1 MFIVSGTPT
10 ITARCT
16 TPDGTTRE
24 ANTTLEIVI
33 SQPVQAVQ
41 TMSDETLGQLCYGAT
56 SDAFIIYEN
65 TMDVEMGTINRCKDV
80 NGITVS
86 YKVNKRK
93 FFYDNSIIKDPIC
106 LVPSPMYLFVRN
118 D

>member
-1 MFIVSGTPT
+1 MFIISGTPT

-24 ANTTLEIVI
+24 TNTTLGIVL
-33 SQPVQAVQ
+33 SQPVQAGQ
-41 TMSDETLGQLCYGAT
+41 TLTDETLEQLCYGAT
-56 SDAFIIYEN
+56 SDAFTIEEN
-65 TMDVEMGTINRCKDV
+65 TMDVVVGTINRCKDV

-93 FFYDNSIIKDPIC
+93 FFMII
-106 LVPSPMYLFVRN
+106 YN
-118 D
+118 